1 MGRILGQIVGGHGA
15 LFSVKLMASPQRVA
29 KLKSLGMVFPVPVV
43 GRALVD
49 TGASH
54 TCIDIGI
61 INALGLS
68 PTGSTPVHTPSTRG
82 AAIVMDLYDVSVVFG
97 DGKPGPRTYTLE
109 LIETDL
115 ASQGFDLLVGR
126 DILARCILNYDGP
139 NGVFSIAF

>member
-1 MGRILGQIVGGHGA
+1 
-15 LFSVKLMASPQRVA
+15 
-29 KLKSLGMVFPVPVV
+29 
-43 GRALVD
+43 
-49 TGASH
+49 
-54 TCIDIGI
+54 
-61 INALGLS
+61 
-68 PTGSTPVHTPSTRG
+68 
-82 AAIVMDLYDVSVVFG
+82 MDLYDVSVVFG